1 MVEADADLKD
11 ALVEEPDAARL
22 LHPGVFEVL
31 VALEEL
37 PAVEL
42 LYAPADE
49 VGEAFGEIDLRPSTS
64 RSRSLRRSSRPRPRS
79 WRCGRPSSGSRTS
92 RRPPG

>member
-42 LYAPADE
+42 LYALADE
-49 VGEAFGEIDLRPSTS
+49 VGEAFGKVRLRLPS
-64 RSRSLRRSSRPRPRS
+64 RSRSRRRSSRPRPRN